1 MTMDIREAYLRA
13 LQKNETNLANGGIKL
28 DKGRFVF
35 LFNEAQDR
43 LVWYYLNRKDD
54 ETVRSIQFLLRYWVD
69 LDRLSRMTN
78 PDATSFALPDDFLWF
93 SNISGVFRRGE
104 CSVTDFGMWEVKN
117 ENVHEL
123 LADANNK
130 PSFDFR
136 ETFYTIG
143 DGSVVVYE
151 DGFNTEALR
160 MTYYRKPKRVDIE
173 GYMRPDGTDSSTIDP
188 ELPDRLCEEVLDIV
202 ARQFSL
208 NEQDLQKFQYDSL
221 NTTLSK

>member
-1 MTMDIREAYLRA
+1 MDIREAYLRA

-208 NEQDLQKFQYDSL
+208 NEQDLQKYQYDSL
-221 NTTLSK
+221 NTTLAK